1 MGFRT
6 LDICQAAEVHI
17 KMGQIEI
24 SSSSG
29 TVSVPV
35 EDLFQ
40 ITAHGANIRLS
51 TMDLSILARNNVSL
65 LTFDEKYLPTA
76 VMLPFEGNAR
86 QAKIMHAQVAFSKEQ
101 YEQ

>member
-40 ITAHGANIRLS
+40 ITAHGANIRLYYI
-51 TMDLSILARNNVSL
+51 TI
-65 LTFDEKYLPTA
+65 
-76 VMLPFEGNAR
+76 
-86 QAKIMHAQVAFSKEQ
+86 
-101 YEQ
+101 